1 MIGIIGAMKEEVA
14 SFLAE
19 IKQVKKEKQGG
30 SCFYHGVLFGKE
42 VVVVQCGVGKVNA
55 AIATQIMIDRYAPQ
69 RILFTGLAGSGCSKV
84 AIGDFVLATA
94 LVQHDFDLTHFGRE
108 KGMVPAVG
116 RFLKSDPCF
125 LADLEKAFMLTKEEN
140 PQLGDLHKGVI
151 ASGDCFV
158 ADRSLMESITKEFDA
173 IAVEMEGAAVA
184 QVCFLNEIPC
194 VILRLISDHADEK
207 ATVDFQAVLDK
218 ASLSEIKIIKN
229 LLLQNKEDD

>member
-14 SFLAE
+14 SFIAE
-19 IKQVKKEKQGG
+19 IKEVKKEKRAN
-30 SCFYHGVLFGKE
+30 SWFYKGVLFDKE

-55 AIATQIMIDRYAPQ
+55 AIATQIMIDYYSPEK
-69 RILFTGLAGSGCSKV
+69 ILFTGLAGSGEKKV

-108 KGMVPAVG
+108 RGMVPAVG
-116 RFLKSDPCF
+116 KFFKTDSDF
-125 LADLEKAFMLTKEEN
+125 LADLEKAFSLTKEAN
-140 PQLGDLHKGVI
+140 PQLGNLHKGII

-158 ADRSLMESITKEFDA
+158 ADKRLMESITSEMNA

-184 QVCFLNEIPC
+184 QVCFLNEVPYA
-194 VILRLISDHADEK
+194 ILRLISDNADEK
-207 ATVDFQAVLDK
+207 ATVDFQAILDK

-229 LLLQNKEDD
+229 LFSL